1 MNSHGTGRLRPPVS
15 EGDHAQGPRNAPVTL
30 VEYGDYECPHCG
42 RAHPI
47 MKELH
52 ARLGDTMCFVF
63 RNFPLTEVHPYAL
76 HAAEAAESV
85 GARAGESAF
94 WPMHDLIFEH
104 QQNSDRAL
112 DDEHLVWY
120 AKQAGADPRLVAED
134 LLDEAFADR
143 VKEDFL
149 SGVRSGVNGTPTF
162 FINGER
168 YDGPWYDVDLLE
180 TALREVAEG
189 VRVGR

>member
-1 MNSHGTGRLRPPVS
+1 MSSHGTARLRPPVS
-15 EGDHAQGPRNAPVTL
+15 ERDHAQGSRNAPVTL

-47 MKELH
+47 VKELQ
-52 ARLGDTMCFVF
+52 ARLGNMMCFVF
-63 RNFPLTEVHPYAL
+63 RNFPLTEVHPYAF
-76 HAAEAAESV
+76 HAADAAESI
-85 GARAGESAF
+85 GAHAGESAF
-94 WPMHDLIFEH
+94 WRMHDLIFEH
-104 QQNSDRAL
+104 QQDSERAL

-120 AKQAGADPRLVAED
+120 AKQAGADPHLVAED
-134 LLDEAFADR
+134 LLDDAFADR

-168 YDGPWYDVDLLE
+168 FDGPWYDVDMFE
-180 TALREVAEG
+180 TVLREVGEG
-189 VRVGR
+189 ARAAR